1 MEIPPASSEAGI
13 AVFLA
18 CDEKFFPFT
27 ITTIASFMENA
38 NPADHY
44 DVVALTCNGV
54 IPQALLDTAL
64 DWFGKKYPDS
74 SLRFFDGDKLLQ
86 AAGRDKFY
94 ETKHFPAA
102 IYLRFF
108 APSIFGRHGRIL
120 YLDSDMIILSDLA
133 ELYHTN
139 LDGMVLGACHDVLSE
154 TAYREGYD
162 PKAAAYRKNVL
173 GLEPEDGYF
182 NSGMLLFDLTR
193 MRDLDIQSRLLKALE
208 YINDSNLPDQDILNH
223 VCKGKVQFLDPAW
236 NVTAWMIEPNPGT
249 IYHYASATVKEACH
263 SVRNDVKLI
272 HFTETKPWNA
282 NYTGN
287 LDCYYWYY
295 SEKTPFHSV
304 VLNGWKRETG
314 VMRSALS
321 MAKLAFHVCRCGLG
335 RFAGS
340 NEKKRKEAKRLFE
353 YKLRLGARARRV
365 FQAKPPCA
373 LPQGAFGHDGG

>member
-1 MEIPPASSEAGI
+1 MEIPPATGEAGI

-38 NPADHY
+38 NPADRY
-44 DVVALTCNGV
+44 DVVVLTCNGA

-64 DWFGKKYPDS
+64 DWFRKKYPDS
-74 SLRFFDGDKLLQ
+74 SLRFFDGDLLLQ

-94 ETKHFPAA
+94 ATKHFSVAT
-102 IYLRFF
+102 YLRFF
-108 APSIFGRHGRIL
+108 APSIFLKYDRML
-120 YLDSDMIILSDLA
+120 YLDSDMIILSDPA
-133 ELYHTN
+133 ELFRAELN
-139 LDGMVLGACHDVLSE
+139 GCVLGACHDVLSE
-154 TAYREGYD
+154 TAYREGSD
-162 PKAAAYRKNVL
+162 PKEAEYRKNVL

-182 NSGMLLFDLTR
+182 NAGMILFDLDK
-193 MRDLDIQSRLLKALE
+193 MRALNIQDSLIKALD
-208 YINDSNLPDQDILNH
+208 YINDANLPDQDILNH
-223 VCKGKVQFLDPAW
+223 VCKGKVRFLDPAW
-236 NVTAWMIEPNPGT
+236 NVTAWMMEPNPGT

-263 SVRNDVKLI
+263 SVRKDVKLI

-282 NYTGN
+282 NYTGS
-287 LDCYYWYY
+287 LDCYYWYF

-304 VLNGWKRETG
+304 VVNGWKRETG

-335 RFAGS
+335 RFAGTK
-340 NEKKRKEAKRLFE
+340 EKKDKEAKRLFE

-365 FQAKPPCA
+365 FQATPPCVV
-373 LPQGAFGHDGG
+373 PHGAFGRDGG